1 MPRVGLSHHQLRH
14 YISTADPDRVYF
26 VAHKVVHSIH
36 VKSQRW
42 DTIERIPFEPKCLA
56 AAYGWIV
63 VGGSDNGE
71 CAFISLPGRDPR
83 AASDTRPGHGAADV
97 DAALP
102 IELDADTRVP
112 VAVAGTSAEQRPYL
126 GVLENG
132 IELPEIFT
140 KTLTGSIVNSATI
153 HRLPAN
159 ERLGFAHE
167 DIAVFRYAYVAA
179 C

>member
-1 MPRVGLSHHQLRH
+1 MGLSHHQLRH

-26 VAHKVVHSIH
+26 VAHKLVHSIH

-71 CAFISLPGRDPR
+71 CAFIGLPGRDPR

-97 DAALP
+97 DTALP
-102 IELDADTRVP
+102 IELDADTRAP
-112 VAVAGTSAEQRPYL
+112 VAAAGTSAEHRPYL

-132 IELPEIFT
+132 VELPEIFT
-140 KTLTGSIVNSATI
+140 KTLTGSIVNSVTI
-153 HRLPAN
+153 HRLPAD

-167 DIAVFRYAYVAA
+167 DIAVFRYACVAA

>member
-1 MPRVGLSHHQLRH
+1 M
-14 YISTADPDRVYF
+14 
-26 VAHKVVHSIH
+26 VHSIH

-83 AASDTRPGHGAADV
+83 AANDTRSGPRAAGV
-97 DAALP
+97 DTALP
-102 IELDADTRVP
+102 IELDVDTRLS
-112 VAVAGTSAEQRPYL
+112 AAAGTTSAERRAYT

-153 HRLPAN
+153 HRLPAD
-159 ERLGFAHE
+159 EKLGFSHE
-167 DIAVFRYAYVAA
+167 DIAVFRYACVAA